1 MDVQPRTPL
10 TVVKILSGVPID
22 NSYTDQLDFP
32 DASTQYNYFNGKT
45 KYTFSGLTPVRMQN
59 AIRIP
64 KPADNLYNCNY
75 VMFQNANFGNKWF
88 YAFIDSID
96 FINVNDCLV
105 HFSLDV
111 WQTWQFDITIHN
123 SFVERQHV
131 INDGIGVHT
140 VPEGVEIG
148 EIVSQDKNPTR
159 VLDTTKNR
167 LHMYVAKNH
176 NGSVPKGMI
185 YDGLFMATNYYAVDA
200 TAEGAAVLGEYLGNY
215 TSGFNDLN
223 PDDVLSIVEIPDMQG
238 FTNGGNDAESPME
251 KNIKIPKKYDSVSG
265 WVPKNNKLFTYPYN
279 YLIVSNIE
287 GIEQPFRYE
296 DFSNNA
302 ECEFIAYATRLPIP
316 EVYVLPIN
324 HLKRGADPDNAVLLS
339 GFPQLPFI
347 TDSYKAWMA
356 QNSSALALSMLGG
369 LMQVGGGVVGGLS
382 GMGAGSAI
390 SSGAAGVMNVL
401 SVIPEIQKARHM
413 ANEIHG
419 SQTAGITT
427 AAHRKD
433 IYFLRVGVKYE
444 YARIIDNFF
453 SMYGYQINRLKNV
466 NYKTR
471 PYWNYIKTA
480 DVKIT
485 GSVPFG
491 DMARIKQMFN
501 NGVTMWHDDDVG
513 NYDRDNSTTYT
524 GGED

>member
-140 VPEGVEIG
+140 IPENLEIG
-148 EIVSQDKNPTR
+148 EIVSQDQQPTR
-159 VLDTTKNR
+159 AIGSEGTNR
-167 LHMYVAKNH
+167 LHMFVSKRAD
-176 NGSVPKGMI
+176 GSTPEPVM
-185 YDGLFMATNYYAVDA
+185 YDGMFYATRFYYSNADKDGA
-200 TAEGAAVLGEYLGNY
+200 TELGNTIKNY
-215 TSGFNDLN
+215 NDGINDTSV
-223 PDDVLSIVEIPDMQG
+223 DDIISIVELPDMKG
-238 FTNGGNDAESPME
+238 FSGGGYDSKVPMS
-251 KNIKIPKKYDSVSG
+251 KTVNIPKKYDTVSG
-265 WVPKNNKLFTYPYN
+265 WKPKNNKLYTYPYN

-287 GIEQPFRYE
+287 GTEQVMRYE
-296 DFSNNA
+296 DFSDNEN
-302 ECEFIAYATRLPIP
+302 CEFIVYALRSPSP
-316 EVYVLPIN
+316 EVWVMPVR
-324 HLKRGADPDNAVLLS
+324 HLKKLADPDNAVLLTN
-339 GFPQLPFI
+339 FPQVPFV
-347 TDSYKAWMA
+347 TDTYKAWLA
-356 QNSSALALSMLGG
+356 QNGNSLALSALGG
-369 LMQVGGGVVGGLS
+369 AINI
-382 GMGAGSAI
+382 GAGVALGNPGAFA
-390 SSGAAGVMNVL
+390 SGATQISNTLLEMSQQA
-401 SVIPEIQKARHM
+401 KASNRV
-413 ANEIHG
+413 HG
-419 SQTAGITT
+419 AQTSGITT
-427 AAHRKD
+427 ACFRKD
-433 IYFLRVGVKYE
+433 IYFIRVGVKFE